1 MIKVR
6 SLNHAALNVIDFEKS
21 KLFYEEVLGFRKLP
35 RPQFDVPGGWYAV
48 GENQVH
54 LIEKQPGDERYALP
68 GGFDP
73 TDTHVALVVESLED
87 VKKSLE
93 GKGIPYGATELT
105 VPPGILLKLIVVK
118 DPDGNVFEI
127 RESYPMPKE
136 G

>member
-21 KLFYEEVLGFRKLP
+21 KDFYENVLGFRKLP
-35 RPQFDVPGGWYAV
+35 RPDFGVPGAWY
-48 GENQVH
+48 GIGKNQVH
-54 LIEKQPGDERYALP
+54 LIEKQPGDDRYTLP

-73 TDTHVALVVESLED
+73 TDKHVALVVENLEET
-87 VKKSLE
+87 KKSLDE
-93 GKGIPYGATELT
+93 RGIPYGATELT